1 MDLKIIAHRGFSD
14 RYPENTILAFRKAIE
29 ADVDGIETDLRL
41 SLDGEIILF
50 HDDDLSRLTKDD
62 SKVEALTVKSL
73 KKFDVGKGEPIPIL
87 DELITLARGKV
98 TLILEIKFHPKT
110 YKKLCEILIK
120 RIADKHDWIEVSC
133 FDDRALLYLH
143 HLDPDIRLHKLIKDR
158 SVLQEHDLEA
168 KYAYVSYFDIHVSLS
183 KMALERGLIE
193 KYKII
198 LWTVDKEDISE
209 EKNAGLYGIMVNNIS
224 QFIKE

>member
-50 HDDDLSRLTKDD
+50 HDDDLSRLTENNL
-62 SKVEALTVKSL
+62 KVEVLTVKSL
-73 KKFDVGKGEPIPIL
+73 KKCDLGKGEPIPIL
-87 DELITLARGKV
+87 DELITLANGKV